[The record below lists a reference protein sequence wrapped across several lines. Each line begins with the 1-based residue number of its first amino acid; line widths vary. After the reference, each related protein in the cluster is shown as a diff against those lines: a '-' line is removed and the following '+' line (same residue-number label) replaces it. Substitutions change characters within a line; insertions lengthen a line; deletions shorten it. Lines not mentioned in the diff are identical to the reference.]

1 MKINSFIDSNK
12 LALSLKKF
20 NKAKPF
26 PYCIIDNFLNKKL
39 ALKIEKNF
47 PHVNDKKLY
56 NYNNYC
62 EIKKATDNW
71 KFFPGE
77 GYQLISILN
86 SFEFLN
92 IITKSLKIKN
102 LYADYGLNG
111 GGFHIM
117 GHKGKLNPHLDYVIH
132 PKMKLM
138 RKFNL
143 IIFFNTN
150 WKEENGGELCFY
162 GKNKKNKK
170 MPGKLITKI
179 SPKFNR
185 AVLFD
190 TSMSS
195 WHSVNEINKSIRKS
209 IATYYLVSPKG
220 KIEKRYKALY
230 APTKDQINNKKV
242 KKFIELRSKLKSAF
256 KVANVK

>member
-1 MKINSFIDSNK
+1 MKTNSFINSNK
-12 LALSLKKF
+12 FSLSLKKF
-20 NKAKPF
+20 KKNKPF
-26 PYCIIDNFLNKKL
+26 HYCVIDNFLNKKL

-47 PHVNDKKLY
+47 PNVNDKQLY

-71 KFFPGE
+71 KFFPDV
-77 GYQLISILN
+77 GYQLISVLN
-86 SFEFLN
+86 SFEFLT
-92 IITKSLKIKN
+92 IISKRLNIKN
-102 LYADYGLNG
+102 LYPDYGLNG

-132 PKMKLM
+132 PKMGLM

-143 IIFFNTN
+143 IIFFNTG

-190 TSMSS
+190 TSMNS
-195 WHSVNEINKSIRKS
+195 WHSVNEIHKNIRKS
-209 IATYYLVSPKG
+209 IAIYYLVPPKT

-230 APTKDQINNKKV
+230 APTKDQIKNKKV
-242 KKFIELRSKLKSAF
+242 KKFIKLRSKLKSAF